1 MDMKLLG
8 VKLFNKADMKVQI
21 KLVVY
26 MNIKLK
32 MSTFLFVIWA
42 LPYFKQN

>member
-1 MDMKLLG
+1 MDMKLLE

-21 KLVVY
+21 KLFVC
-26 MNIKLK
+26 MNINLK
-32 MSTFLFVIWA
+32 MPKFVFVIWA